1 MMFIDSA
8 RIYIKSG
15 DGGNGIV
22 SFRRE
27 KYIAA
32 GGPDGG
38 DGGKGGD
45 VIFAVDEG
53 MLTLSDFRYK
63 RHYKAQNGQN
73 GGPSNRTGRSGE
85 DLVIKV
91 PPGTIIR
98 DEETGLVLADL
109 TKADQKVVIAKGGK
123 GGKGNRHFATSTRQ
137 VPNFAQSGDPGEERW
152 IIMELKL
159 LADAGLIGFPNAGK
173 STILSVVS
181 AANPKIANY
190 PFTTVQPN
198 LGVVSLNEGNSF
210 VLADIP
216 GLMEGAHEGVGLGH
230 EFLKH
235 IERTK
240 VLIHVVDV
248 AGVDGRDPLND
259 FDVINEELK
268 KYSPSLAKKPQV
280 VAANKID
287 LPDGQGKIEDFKKNI
302 EARGYKVFAVSAATN
317 KGIRELMYHVSGMIR
332 SIPDIVL
339 TDNRPEE
346 AVYSVKEE
354 EPFEIRKEGNIFI
367 IEGNW
372 VRNFV
377 RSINFDN
384 HESLQYFQRTIKRKG
399 ITDALEDMGI
409 NEGDTV
415 RIYDFEFEYIR

>member
-1 MMFIDSA
+1 MFIDSA

-45 VIFAVDEG
+45 VIFVVDEG
-53 MLTLSDFRYK
+53 IMTLADFRYK
-63 RHYKAQNGQN
+63 KHYKAENGQN
-73 GGPSNRTGRSGE
+73 GGPSNRTGRSGK
-85 DLVIKV
+85 DLIIKV

-98 DEETGLVLADL
+98 DEETGFVLADL

-123 GGKGNRHFATSTRQ
+123 GGRGNQHFATPTRQ
-137 VPNFAQSGDPGEERW
+137 VPNFAQSGDFGEERW

-159 LADAGLIGFPNAGK
+159 LADAGLIGYPNAGK

-198 LGVVSLNEGNSF
+198 LGVVSLDEGSSF

-216 GLMEGAHEGVGLGH
+216 GLIEGAHEGVGLGH

-235 IERTK
+235 VERTK

-248 AGVDGRDPLND
+248 AGVDGRDPLSD
-259 FDVINEELK
+259 FEVINEELK
-268 KYSPSLAKKPQV
+268 NYSPSLAEKPQV

-287 LPDGQGKIEDFKKNI
+287 LPDGQEKLENFTKDI

-317 KGIRELMYHVSGMIR
+317 KGIRELVYYVSGMLR
-332 SIPDIVL
+332 SIPDTAL
-339 TDNRPEE
+339 TDNGPEE
-346 AVYSVKEE
+346 VIYSAREE
-354 EPFEIRKEGNIFI
+354 EPFVINKEGNVFI

-372 VRNFV
+372 VRKLV
-377 RSINFDN
+377 SSTNFDN
-384 HESLQYFQRTIKRKG
+384 YESLQYFQRAIKRKG

-415 RIYDFEFEYIR
+415 RIYDFEFEYVR

>member
-1 MMFIDSA
+1 
-8 RIYIKSG
+8 
-15 DGGNGIV
+15 
-22 SFRRE
+22 
-27 KYIAA
+27 
-32 GGPDGG
+32 
-38 DGGKGGD
+38 
-45 VIFAVDEG
+45 
-53 MLTLSDFRYK
+53 
-63 RHYKAQNGQN
+63 
-73 GGPSNRTGRSGE
+73 
-85 DLVIKV
+85 
-91 PPGTIIR
+91 
-98 DEETGLVLADL
+98 
-109 TKADQKVVIAKGGK
+109 
-123 GGKGNRHFATSTRQ
+123 
-137 VPNFAQSGDPGEERW
+137 
-152 IIMELKL
+152 
-159 LADAGLIGFPNAGK
+159 
-173 STILSVVS
+173 
-181 AANPKIANY
+181 
-190 PFTTVQPN
+190 
-198 LGVVSLNEGNSF
+198 
-210 VLADIP
+210 
-216 GLMEGAHEGVGLGH
+216 
-230 EFLKH
+230 
-235 IERTK
+235 
-240 VLIHVVDV
+240 VVDV

-268 KYSPSLAKKPQV
+268 NYSPSLAKKPQV

-287 LPDGQGKIEDFKKNI
+287 LPDGQGKIEDFTKNI